1 MSNPDMDPEL
11 EDRDQNKNL
20 LSLAFDCT
28 AMVTELSYGFKLE
41 KRGDHESAM
50 ETLEAVEKSI
60 DGWLVNLKKL
70 DAEGIDE
77 KELIRELGEA
87 KEAISFDSHD

>member
-1 MSNPDMDPEL
+1 MENSSSDANSSKDSPDE
-11 EDRDQNKNL
+11 EL

-28 AMVTELSYGFKLE
+28 EMVNELGQGFELE
-41 KRGDHESAM
+41 KRGEHESAM

-60 DGWLVNLKKL
+60 DGWLSNLKKL
-70 DAEGIDE
+70 EAEGIDE

-87 KEAISFDSHD
+87 REAISFDSRD